1 MTIDYGPQHAP
12 DLPFTARIRF
22 HQSWYRA
29 TVLGVGYGTGPQPH
43 HRCRFGNMLDAEAGA
58 KGLNFLT
65 PASFDVA
72 RRRIALGAGVEPFR
86 CFRNMLSSQP
96 MCFNLFGPLVHDH
109 ALATRVMR
117 AALPGEVGEVTDV
130 RIEYAPSPKGEY
142 LNDRTSFDA
151 FVSYVRPDG
160 ELAFLGIETKLTD
173 TFSEHDYDGPTYRRF
188 TECEPSLWR
197 RDAWPYLASSRWNQL
212 WRNHLLVE
220 SLCRHRTPAHGTRGR
235 LVLVHH
241 PGDAAISAVIDR
253 YRSFLTSADDTF
265 RAWALDW
272 LIDAWEPV
280 AESEPERRWLADF
293 RRRYLTLAASQEAWE
308 ASRLR

>member
-1 MTIDYGPQHAP
+1 MTIDYGPQHAG
-12 DLPFTARIRF
+12 DEPFTARVRF

-65 PASFDVA
+65 PGSFDVA

-86 CFRNMLSSQP
+86 CLRNMLSSQP

-109 ALATRVMR
+109 TLATRVMR

-173 TFSEHDYDGPTYRRF
+173 TFSEHEYDGPTYRRF

-220 SLCRHRTPAHGTRGR
+220 SLCRHRTPAHGTPWPPRARASSGRRGD
-235 LVLVHH
+235 L
-241 PGDAAISAVIDR
+241 GR
-253 YRSFLTSADDTF
+253 YRSVPLFSDLSRRHVPRLGARLAHRRVGAGCRERT
-265 RAWALDW
+265 RAPMA
-272 LIDAWEPV
+272 
-280 AESEPERRWLADF
+280 R
-293 RRRYLTLAASQEAWE
+293 
-308 ASRLR
+308 